1 MTGPDAA
8 ARASLAAIIRHDLGA
23 IRQMQASLEP
33 LAAEAGYAACA
44 GVAYALHNLYCA
56 IENSFDQ
63 ISRTFENHVV
73 ERDRW
78 HRELMLKMFLEIP
91 GVRPCV
97 LPEVLRPWLNELRS
111 FRHVFRHS
119 YDFELDP
126 QKLNHLV
133 ESWRQSGPAL
143 LEALSQFAL
152 WLTASSSNQG
162 TATSA
167 PGVSD

>member
-1 MTGPDAA
+1 MTDPDAA

-23 IRQMQASLEP
+23 IQRMEASLQP
-33 LAAEAGYAACA
+33 LAAEAGYAVCA
-44 GVAYALHNLYCA
+44 GVAYTLHNLYGA

-73 ERDRW
+73 ETDRW

-91 GVRPCV
+91 GVRPRV

-126 QKLNHLV
+126 HKLNHLV
-133 ESWRQSGPAL
+133 ESWRRSGPAL
-143 LEALSQFAL
+143 LEALRQFSV
-152 WLTASSSNQG
+152 WLTASSSNPG
-162 TATSA
+162 AATSA
-167 PGVSD
+167 LGP